1 MSDSY
6 ISAQLRRAVKE
17 RAKGACEYC
26 GVSDDVTLAPHEPDH
41 IIAEQHGGATEL
53 ENLAYACFRCNRFK
67 GPNIAT
73 VDPQAGVL
81 VPLCQPRSDHWH
93 DHFNFIPDSALIEP
107 LTAIGHGTVSLLRFN
122 DEQRI
127 ALRLELLRQGRYK
140 TPQS

>member
-26 GVSDDVTLAPHEPDH
+26 GVSDDVTLAPHGPDH
-41 IIAEQHGGATEL
+41 IIGEQRGGATEL
-53 ENLAYACFRCNRFK
+53 ENLVYACFRCNRFK

-81 VPLCQPRSDHWH
+81 VPLYHPRSDHWH
-93 DHFNFIPDSALIEP
+93 DHFNFIPAPALIEP
-107 LTAIGHGTVSLLRFN
+107 LTAIDRGAASLLRFN
-122 DEQRI
+122 DEQRHSL
-127 ALRLELLRQGRYK
+127 AFGTHSAGTL
-140 TPQS
+140 

>member
-1 MSDSY
+1 MSDMY
-6 ISAQLRRAVKE
+6 ISSQLRRAVKE
-17 RAKGACEYC
+17 RAEGVCEYC

-41 IIAEQHGGATEL
+41 INGEQHGGATEL
-53 ENLAYACFRCNRFK
+53 ENLAYACFRSK

-81 VPLCQPRSDHWH
+81 VPLYHPRSDLWH

-107 LTAIGHGTVSLLRFN
+107 LTAIGRGAASLLRFN

>member
-67 GPNIAT
+67 GSNIAT

-81 VPLCQPRSDHWH
+81 VPLYQPRSDHWH
-93 DHFNFIPDSALIEP
+93 DHFNFIPDSALI
-107 LTAIGHGTVSLLRFN
+107 N
-122 DEQRI
+122 
-127 ALRLELLRQGRYK
+127 LRQK
-140 TPQS
+140 TPPFRCTVRAGDEWRSGSPCAILSTYRRACGN